1 MSLRTSRN
9 PAARVGRWSA
19 QHRKAAILGWVAFVV
34 IATVLGGLVG
44 QRDLAASA
52 TGNGESKRG
61 DKLIEAGFP
70 ERAGERVLIQGSK
83 TDAAVR
89 DVVGR
94 LKRVRGVSEIESPL
108 NPAARERTV

>member
-61 DKLIEAGFP
+61 DMLIEAGFP
-70 ERAGERVLIQGSK
+70 ERAGEQRADPGARS

-94 LKRVRGVSEIESPL
+94 LQRIRV
-108 NPAARERTV
+108 